1 MHPKK
6 KAVFFDFAG
15 TLMDHESDMKAHEE
29 MLAVFCTRYGIEEPL
44 EGLMEP
50 LHDFI
55 RLFNL
60 YTPNSKSL
68 QRREKIREAFQQYMQ
83 RYGLQSNEENLLWFR
98 QLYLEKHSECIHL
111 YPEAQTVLRALWETG
126 LHVGLISDIDNE
138 FIIHELARLGI
149 IEYFDAI
156 TTSEEA
162 GVSKPDPQVFE
173 IALSKANCTGSEAIH
188 IGDNLE
194 RDIIGA
200 KSLGMTAIWFP
211 NDSGNTSEEPDYT
224 IYNLNEIL
232 DIVVKFKI
240 GID

>member
-1 MHPKK
+1 MNRQKK
-6 KAVFFDFAG
+6 VVFFDFAG

-29 MLAVFCTRYGIEEPL
+29 MVKAFCARYRIEEPV
-44 EGLMEP
+44 EVLMDP
-50 LHDFI
+50 LHSFI
-55 RLFNL
+55 RFFNV
-60 YTPNSKSL
+60 YTPNSKIIE
-68 QRREKIREAFQQYMQ
+68 RRVKIRASFEEYMG
-83 RYGLQSNEENLLWFR
+83 RYGLRPTEEDLHWFR

-138 FIIHELARLGI
+138 FIIHELTRLGI

-162 GVSKPDPQVFE
+162 GVSKPDPHVFE

-194 RDIIGA
+194 RDIRGA
-200 KSLGMTAIWFP
+200 KSSGMTAIWFP
-211 NDSGNTSEEPDYT
+211 NDSNDSSDEPDYT
-224 IYNLNEIL
+224 IHNLNEVLGIVRDFGIAL
-232 DIVVKFKI
+232 D
-240 GID
+240 